1 MSVSAFVFIN
11 LWLCSIFVAAC
22 GLPLVAESGSDSPV
36 AMHGLRIAV
45 ASLVVGHRLEG
56 VWAQ

>member
-1 MSVSAFVFIN
+1 MSVSAFVFIY

-22 GLPLVAESGSDSPV
+22 GLSLVAESGSDSPV
-36 AMHGLRIAV
+36 AMRGLLVVV
-45 ASLVVGHRLEG
+45 ASLVVGHSLKG